1 MKTDVIFRTTL
12 TTLALSAAAALPLA
26 GLTGCDS
33 SDKSVSA
40 DEGMSRE
47 EQARAAVSKFMAEDP
62 GLQKFFD
69 SAAGWAV
76 FPTIGKGGLIVGASH
91 GSGVVFDKTGTA
103 IGYSSMTAGS
113 IGAQIG
119 GQSFSEIIFF
129 KEPADLA
136 TFKRG
141 EFEFDANASAVAVK
155 AGAAAPADYSKGVAI
170 FITDLKGLMAEASV
184 GGQKF
189 TYTPKQ

>member
-1 MKTDVIFRTTL
+1 MKSDAILPAIL
-12 TTLALSAAAALPLA
+12 TTLALSAAAGLPLA
-26 GLTGCDS
+26 GLSGCDS

-47 EQARAAVSKFMAEDP
+47 ESARATISKFMAQDP

-76 FPTIGKGGLIVGASH
+76 FPPIGKGGLLVGAAH
-91 GSGVVFDKTGTA
+91 GSGVVFNKAGAA

-129 KEPADLA
+129 KEQADLD

-141 EFEFDANASAVAVK
+141 EFEFDANASAVAIK
-155 AGAAAPADYSKGVAI
+155 SGAAAAADYSKGVAI
-170 FITDLKGLMAEASV
+170 FVTDLKGLMAEASV

-189 TYTPKQ
+189 TYTPKN